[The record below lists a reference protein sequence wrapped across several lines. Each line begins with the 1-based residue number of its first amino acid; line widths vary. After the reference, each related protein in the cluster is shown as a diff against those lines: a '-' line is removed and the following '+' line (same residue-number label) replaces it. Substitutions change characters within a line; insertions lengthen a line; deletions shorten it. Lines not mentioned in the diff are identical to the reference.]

1 MYKIL
6 REINNEC

>member
-6 REINNEC
+6 REINNEW